1 MLFPAITT
9 SISAVILFIALVVF
23 KGTVQY
29 ITLLVFG
36 IFIMAFIAGAS
47 AVTQDVIHPGL
58 RASSYAI
65 AVVVQNLLGSSM
77 APVVLGKIYDLSN
90 IQTALSILP
99 FVLLIGAA
107 LFFLG
112 SRYYV
117 KDIEK
122 VAKIKLEAQTA

>member
-1 MLFPAITT
+1 
-9 SISAVILFIALVVF
+9 
-23 KGTVQY
+23 
-29 ITLLVFG
+29 
-36 IFIMAFIAGAS
+36 MAFIAGAS